1 MVKRFSCLCISFIFM
16 AVVMSA
22 SAAFG
27 AAASFNDHP
36 FLYKGLRSLGMGS
49 AYTAVGR
56 DAEALFYNPATLY
69 DMGFQLHVFDPAVE
83 IDSGVTDI
91 AQDVLDAMDLDTEQ
105 ERSDALFDIIDKNQG
120 KPLHFRIA
128 FFPHA
133 AVRNFAVGVVGQG
146 RADIKLHSPLSS
158 AGAVEFHGGY
168 EYGPVAGFSAG
179 LPVPGLRVGAG
190 AKYIARS
197 WFNKNF
203 TIADIASESFDFDRE
218 KVEESDVSLDLGV
231 LYNLPLPVIQ
241 KLSPQVGL
249 SILDMTD
256 LDFGDGGSIPQRV
269 NLGIS
274 IQPKI
279 PYTSSCVLAMDYQD
293 ISKAYEQDDSFG
305 KRLHLGAEL
314 GLLRNHIVL
323 RAGLNQGYPSFGA
336 EVDIWL
342 VKLIYANYQEEI
354 GIYAG
359 QDEDKRQALQLIIG
373 W

>member
-1 MVKRFSCLCISFIFM
+1 MVKRFLSFWIALTFTGVLM
-16 AVVMSA
+16 SVSA
-22 SAAFG
+22 SFG
-27 AAASFNDHP
+27 AVASFNDYP

-69 DMGFQLHVFDPAVE
+69 DMGFQLHVFDPIGE

-91 AQDVLDAMDLDTEQ
+91 AQDVLDAMDLATGQ
-105 ERSDALFDIIDKNQG
+105 ERSDVLFTIIEENQG
-120 KPLHFRIA
+120 EPLHFRIS

-133 AVRNFAVGVVGQG
+133 AVKNIAVGVLGQG

-168 EYGPVAGFSAG
+168 EYGPVAGFSMA
-179 LPVPGLRVGAG
+179 LPVTGLRVGAG

-203 TIADIASESFDFDRE
+203 TIADIAAESFDFEQE
-218 KVEESDVSLDLGV
+218 KIDKSDMSFDLGL
-231 LYNLPLPVIQ
+231 LYNLPVLQ
-241 KLSPQVGL
+241 NLNPQAGL
-249 SILDMTD
+249 SVLDITD
-256 LDFGDGGSIPQRV
+256 LDFENGGKIPQRI

-279 PYTSSCVLAMDYQD
+279 PYTTSCILALDYQD
-293 ISKAYEQDDSFG
+293 IAKAYEQDDSSG
-305 KRLHLGAEL
+305 KRLHFGAEVGFL
-314 GLLRNHIVL
+314 KNHFVL
-323 RAGLNQGYPSFGA
+323 RAGLNQGYSSFGA
-336 EVDIWL
+336 EVDLWL
-342 VKLIYANYQEEI
+342 LKLSYANYQEEI

-359 QDEDKRQALQLIIG
+359 QDKDERQALQLTIG